1 MVGFDLGILWII
13 LAFLVVGVFYVFW
26 VAGEKLTPKSSPI
39 TGKPR
44 TPEEVNKKSFN
55 KAIVL
60 IFVAIFVFILITG

>member
-1 MVGFDLGILWII
+1 VGFDLGILWII

-26 VAGEKLTPKSSPI
+26 VAGEKLTPKNSPI

-44 TPEEVNKKSFN
+44 TPEEMNKKSFN